1 MRKFSIALL
10 VLLYCSPL
18 GNAYVLE
25 GEMWDRPAV
34 YIMMN
39 LNPTRGKLTNFR
51 GFPLSDGTVNW
62 NVPFEYACYDW
73 NQYLDRVKLYPLWG
87 HNYFSGGTFGDGINQ
102 THFGSSIGGS
112 KLDTDTL
119 SLTDNFYIQQVVS
132 GASGNFYTF
141 TEGDIVFNQTIRWN
155 SYRGPLWPTSTD
167 IFRVALHELGHLL
180 GLDHPDGAGQNV
192 DSIMNSHI
200 GNTDN
205 LTADDVAGV
214 RAIYGP

>member
-1 MRKFSIALL
+1 MRKFAIALL
-10 VLLYCSPL
+10 VLLCCSPL

-34 YIMMN
+34 FIMMN
-39 LNPTRGKLTNFR
+39 LNPTRWKLTNFR

-73 NQYLDRVKLYPLWG
+73 NQYLHPVKLYPLWG
-87 HNYFSGGTFGDGINQ
+87 HNYSSGGVFGDGINQ

-112 KLDTDTL
+112 KLDADTL
-119 SLTDNFYIQQVVS
+119 ALTDFFYIQQVVP

-155 SYRGPLWPTSTD
+155 SYRGPVWPTSTD

-192 DSIMNSHI
+192 DAIMNSQI